1 MGELFPFHY
10 PFIFDHLTLQ
20 PERESLLHNCCC
32 KMAVSQVALTTKALS
47 SYLLL
52 LLLISKLFFLP
63 TCCLF
68 NPIPYIKCG
77 RKLYRVRRLGPL
89 CLSCR
94 PFLFDYIF
102 DKNKYISGK
111 NPLALLLSLR
121 RTMNRSK
128 RSTPNR
134 GDNKTRAMQLIVAER
149 VQAVDPEFPTAQ

>member
-1 MGELFPFHY
+1 MSPNVEGVNGNGHITWQFLHEFFFHIWCIPLLDLGY
-10 PFIFDHLTLQ
+10 IIIYGRAIPVSLSIHFRPLDS
-20 PERESLLHNCCC
+20 PAGERESLLRNCCC

-68 NPIPYIKCG
+68 NPIPYIKSG

-89 CLSCR
+89 CLSCC

-102 DKNKYISGK
+102 D
-111 NPLALLLSLR
+111 
-121 RTMNRSK
+121 
-128 RSTPNR
+128 
-134 GDNKTRAMQLIVAER
+134 
-149 VQAVDPEFPTAQ
+149 